1 MLQVIETLVEWL
13 KLINDG
19 DVADLVDLVKTLY
32 SVLHEL
38 SKVHGRLNCVGYTLD
53 DDGVVSAL
61 GAVEQLPGSLEVSTD
76 TNSSS
81 NSNFVSGKGILWF
94 VHSSISVGH
103 FSILV
108 KLCLN

>member
-1 MLQVIETLVEWL
+1 LDLGVRDWGLVPDVGLVNVLALGQSDLEHGDDSGVLQVIETLVEWL

-61 GAVEQLPGSLEVSTD
+61 GAV
-76 TNSSS
+76 
-81 NSNFVSGKGILWF
+81 
-94 VHSSISVGH
+94 
-103 FSILV
+103 
-108 KLCLN
+108 